1 MAYGSDRLPSRFP
14 VGTKFVI
21 EGKRGREGQV
31 QVFSRY
37 LEFPD
42 GTFFPAAGPARQA
55 QIAAEQDDGRGAC
68 GRVATDPAVGQR
80 PTRLAGSWAR
90 SLAGCT
96 GRPDTLRHDVVGH
109 WPSPA
114 INRRSRHAKTPASGG
129 LGLKG
134 DRSIAFFAYLHFA
147 T

>member
-42 GTFFPAAGPARQA
+42 GTFFPLPARPVP
-55 QIAAEQDDGRGAC
+55 AELKPKAPISRRQ
-68 GRVATDPAVGQR
+68 
-80 PTRLAGSWAR
+80 SAR
-90 SLAGCT
+90 
-96 GRPDTLRHDVVGH
+96 RRR
-109 WPSPA
+109 
-114 INRRSRHAKTPASGG
+114 NR
-129 LGLKG
+129 KG
-134 DRSIAFFAYLHFA
+134 
-147 T
+147 